1 MLALI
6 VIIAIIV
13 ISLVG
18 GSALSDDI
26 QRHKIKNRYR
36 EYEAFR
42 ILQDVDEQCYQNI
55 MRRERGDLEI
65 ICVPIWR
72 KNL

>member
-42 ILQDVDEQCYQNI
+42 ILQDVDEQCYQKYN
-55 MRRERGDLEI
+55 EK
-65 ICVPIWR
+65 R
-72 KNL
+72 KR